1 MLDAIVPSLKHL
13 LQILLRMVEFNK
25 KIKNFFI
32 SIVDDKILSFSS
44 FKFLVLAESPVNVRY
59 LVCFCLVAFE
69 WDGPSDRRF
78 LRETF

>member
-1 MLDAIVPSLKHL
+1 M
-13 LQILLRMVEFNK
+13 
-25 KIKNFFI
+25 I

-44 FKFLVLAESPVNVRY
+44 FKFLVLAESPVNVRH

-78 LRETF
+78 L